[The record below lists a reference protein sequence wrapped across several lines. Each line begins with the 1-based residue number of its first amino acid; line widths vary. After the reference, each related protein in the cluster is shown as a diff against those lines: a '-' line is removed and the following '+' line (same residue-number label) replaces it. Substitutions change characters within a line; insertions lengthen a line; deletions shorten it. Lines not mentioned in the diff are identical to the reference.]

1 MRYYQLINKQNLQD
15 KTMAS
20 YREVLH
26 KAKQEMEEAGR
37 GEQAAL
43 FYLLELT
50 NKEAHNLYMEYEEA
64 MPLDIQEA
72 YEAGI
77 QRLVAGEP
85 LGHVL
90 GFEWFYG
97 YRFKVN
103 EHVLIPRP
111 ETEELVANVL
121 AAYDERY
128 ADKENV
134 MAVDIGTGS
143 GAIAISLKKEEPNI
157 HVMASD
163 ICEDAVMVARENA
176 ETNEAIVSFMVGDML
191 QPLIERNLKVD
202 ILISNPPYIPQE
214 EVMEDSV
221 VNYEPHVA
229 LFGGEDGLKFYRV
242 IFEYAPQ
249 VLHEHGMM
257 AFEMG
262 YNQGEALSKE
272 AKKYFPDAKIEVIKD
287 MNGKDRMLFVY
298 FA

>member
-1 MRYYQLINKQNLQD
+1 
-15 KTMAS
+15 MAS

-26 KAKQEMEEAGR
+26 KAKQEMEAAGR

-43 FYLLELT
+43 FYMLELT
-50 NKEAHNLYMEYEEA
+50 NKEAHNLYMEFEEE
-64 MPLDIQEA
+64 MPLDIQSA

-77 QRLVAGEP
+77 KRLVAGEP

-103 EHVLIPRP
+103 EDVLIPRP

-121 AAYDERY
+121 AAYDEY
-128 ADKENV
+128 FSNVENV

-143 GAIAISLKKEEPNI
+143 GAIAISLKKEEPNL
-157 HVMASD
+157 HMMATD
-163 ICEDAVMVARENA
+163 ISEKAVLVAKDNA
-176 ETNEAIVSFMVGDML
+176 QENEAIVSFLVGDML
-191 QPLIERNLKVD
+191 QPLIERDIKVD
-202 ILISNPPYIPQE
+202 ILISNPPYIPKE

-242 IFEYAPQ
+242 IFENAPQ
-249 VLHEHGMM
+249 VLKEKAMM

-262 YNQGEALSKE
+262 YNQKEALSAL
-272 AKKYFPDAKIEVIKD
+272 AKSYYPETKIEVMKD
-287 MNGKDRMLFVY
+287 MNGKNRMLFVY
-298 FA
+298 LNLA

>member
-1 MRYYQLINKQNLQD
+1 
-15 KTMAS
+15 MAS

-26 KAKQEMEEAGR
+26 KAKQEMEAAGR

-43 FYLLELT
+43 FYMLELT
-50 NKEAHNLYMEYEEA
+50 NKEAHNLYMEFEEE
-64 MPLDIQEA
+64 MPLDIQSV

-77 QRLVAGEP
+77 KRLVAGEP

-103 EHVLIPRP
+103 EDVLIPRP

-121 AAYDERY
+121 AAYDEY
-128 ADKENV
+128 FSNVENV

-143 GAIAISLKKEEPNI
+143 GAIAISLKKEEPNL
-157 HVMASD
+157 HMMATD
-163 ICEDAVMVARENA
+163 ISEKAVLVAKDNA
-176 ETNEAIVSFMVGDML
+176 QENEAIVSFLVGDML
-191 QPLIERNLKVD
+191 QPLIERDIKVD
-202 ILISNPPYIPQE
+202 ILISNPPYIPKE

-242 IFEYAPQ
+242 IFENAPQ
-249 VLHEHGMM
+249 VLKEKAMM

-262 YNQGEALSKE
+262 YNQKEALSAL
-272 AKKYFPDAKIEVIKD
+272 AKSYFPEAKIEVMKD
-287 MNGKDRMLFVY
+287 MNGKNRMLFVY
-298 FA
+298 LNLA